1 MKWQKGLLV
10 LVVFLMVEG
19 LLSGFATKATV
30 AGEIVT
36 LDVIRNG
43 FALGVNNDH
52 CPLSHDPDE
61 EPINSAEWL
70 YDEFISLSKCGT
82 SKNSHPYDLE
92 IGGTMFKNGPIE
104 NSGFGLP
111 NVPAHMWQVYDLA
124 ALGVPVGAPVTVD
137 LTLELV
143 SVGGVS
149 FTAVLETSND
159 GEMWTPEATLIQWP
173 QESCGLWKY
182 PLYCGT
188 AVVDYAPFYRLALTS
203 VWDELLGQKWVVH
216 HLNFTFEEDGDVL
229 PTASVTPTAE
239 LTSTPTPTMVTPTP
253 TETTQPLPSPTSTG
267 TPEPLPTDT
276 PTPTATA
283 IPSFTI
289 EGVTVVEGNDG
300 TQNAAFVVSLLF
312 PLTQTIVLDFETV
325 AETAVAND
333 DFLAQ
338 SGSFIFAAGEVSQVI
353 TIPIMGDTEVEA
365 DETFCL
371 KISYGSS
378 PSPVSVM
385 ARATILNDD
394 EPDSGAAD
402 TFTIFLPFLNVS
414 D

>member
-1 MKWQKGLLV
+1 MA
-10 LVVFLMVEG
+10 
-19 LLSGFATKATV
+19 GFGSQTTV
-30 AGEIVT
+30 AGELVT
-36 LDVIRNG
+36 VDVIRNG
-43 FALGVNNDH
+43 FALGINNDH

-61 EPINSAEWL
+61 EPINSAEWS
-70 YDEFISLSKCGT
+70 YDEYISLSKCGA
-82 SKNSHPYDLE
+82 SKNTHPYDLE
-92 IGGTMFKNGPIE
+92 IGGAMFKNGPIE

-137 LTLELV
+137 LTLEMV

-149 FTAVLETSND
+149 FTAVLETSSD
-159 GEMWTPEATLIQWP
+159 GETWTPETTLIQWP

-188 AVVDYAPFYRLALTS
+188 AVVDYAPYYRLALTS

-216 HLNFTFEEDGDVL
+216 HLNFTFEEDGAVL
-229 PTASVTPTAE
+229 PTATAE
-239 LTSTPTPTMVTPTP
+239 LTNTPTP
-253 TETTQPLPSPTSTG
+253 TETTPPLPSPTATG

-289 EGVTVVEGNDG
+289 DEVTVEEGNDG
-300 TQNAAFVVSLLF
+300 IQNAAFVVSLPF
-312 PLTQTIVLDFETV
+312 PLAQTIVLDFETV
-325 AETAVAND
+325 AETAVANE

-338 SGSFIFAAGEVSQVI
+338 SGSFIFAAGEISQVI
-353 TIPIMGDTEVEA
+353 TIPVMGDTEVEA

-371 KISYGSS
+371 KISYGSPS
-378 PSPVSVM
+378 SPVSVM
-385 ARATILNDD
+385 ARAAILNDD
-394 EPDSGAAD
+394 KPDSGAAD
-402 TFTIFLPFLNVS
+402 TFTIFLPFLIATK
-414 D
+414 